1 MDMIG
6 LFCAIASV
14 IALAEK
20 RSVTVRSYGFSVVLL
35 DANGDMV
42 ECRRFADNSALYVYA
57 PHNNNFLSQLA
68 GHVCELVNQRALAL
82 REEAQEP
89 EIVPTSLG

>member
-1 MDMIG
+1 MDMIN
-6 LFCAIASV
+6 LFCAMVSV

-20 RSVTVRSYGFSVVLL
+20 RSITVRSYGFAVVLI
-35 DANGDMV
+35 DAKGDMV
-42 ECRRFADNSALYVYA
+42 ECRQFADKSALYIYA

-68 GHVCELVNQRALAL
+68 GHVCELVNQRSLAL

-89 EIVPTSLG
+89 EIAPEPLG

>member
-1 MDMIG
+1 MDMIN
-6 LFCAIASV
+6 LFCAVVSLL
-14 IALAEK
+14 ALSER
-20 RSVTVRSYGFSVVLL
+20 RSVTVRSYGFSVVLI
-35 DANGDMV
+35 DAKGDMV
-42 ECRRFADNSALYVYA
+42 ECRQFADKSALYIYA
-57 PHNNNFLSQLA
+57 PHNNSFLSQLA